1 MLSVL
6 IPTYNYDITPLV
18 HEIYQQ
24 ALSCNIIFEILVYD
38 DGSKSPLNKKNQ
50 LINELEFC
58 SFKELEHNIGR
69 SAIRNLLGADAT
81 YDTLLFIDAGTFPKD
96 INYIKNYLNFV
107 NKSVVVGGMTN
118 LEVPP
123 LKPYKLRWVYTQ
135 KRESQQTNRTVIRPI
150 ICSSKFLIKKVLLLN
165 YKFDETIHKYGT
177 EDVLFFD
184 KLIQNSIPIDY
195 FDNPVIHDAKDDT
208 NTFIQKTEE
217 ALENL
222 IHLIQVNKI
231 KKDRYRVSRLFYQ
244 LEAIKFTF
252 VIIGLYWLFRP
263 LLVYNFNSSRPS
275 IMLYDFY
282 RLGYFCQL
290 SHKK

>member
-1 MLSVL
+1 
-6 IPTYNYDITPLV
+6 
-18 HEIYQQ
+18 
-24 ALSCNIIFEILVYD
+24 
-38 DGSKSPLNKKNQ
+38 
-50 LINELEFC
+50 
-58 SFKELEHNIGR
+58 
-69 SAIRNLLGADAT
+69 
-81 YDTLLFIDAGTFPKD
+81 
-96 INYIKNYLNFV
+96 
-107 NKSVVVGGMTN
+107 
-118 LEVPP
+118 
-123 LKPYKLRWVYTQ
+123 
-135 KRESQQTNRTVIRPI
+135 
-150 ICSSKFLIKKVLLLN
+150 
-165 YKFDETIHKYGT
+165 
-177 EDVLFFD
+177 
-184 KLIQNSIPIDY
+184 LIQNSIPIDY
-195 FDNPVIHDAKDDT
+195 FDNPVIHDAKDDA